1 MGHSILKHTFNCHI
15 DLMNNNIIAKG
26 IILATLILSFASLKA
41 QNTRWFEC
49 KYFNQ
54 GTDIQYL
61 HNPYLRME
69 ASQSKSR
76 LLISSDINGIT
87 VYNSNG
93 PSYFYKHNFIKY
105 KLENGKNIELHEG
118 INEERQYY
126 QIGITAP
133 IGTKRTLYDSSIII
147 ATKTKA
153 NLYGTV
159 LMFEN
164 NLSEQTKDSK
174 LSISIDSFFL
184 VNQSIESEKYSSA
197 KRILIIDGKKFSIDE
212 DQFDIQI
219 MRGTESVRHY
229 VIKNNGTEL
238 FVKKTGNKFII
249 SISFVD
255 GGIIRLYAT
264 RI

>member
-1 MGHSILKHTFNCHI
+1 MNHNSIVRVLNLAILIFSFTSS
-15 DLMNNNIIAKG
+15 IA
-26 IILATLILSFASLKA
+26 
-41 QNTRWFEC
+41 QDTRWFEC

-69 ASQSKSR
+69 ASISKSR

-87 VYNSNG
+87 IYNSNG

-105 KLENGKNIELHEG
+105 KLENGKEIELHEG

-126 QIGITAP
+126 AMGITAP

-159 LMFEN
+159 LLFDN
-164 NLSEQTKDSK
+164 NLSEQIKDSK
-174 LSISIDSFFL
+174 LSVSIDSFTL
-184 VNQSIESEKYSSA
+184 VNQSIESKKYSSA
-197 KRILIIDGKKFSIDE
+197 KRILILDGKKVTIDE
-212 DQFDIQI
+212 YQFDIQI
-219 MRGTESVRHY
+219 MKGSEAVRHY

-238 FVKKTGNKFII
+238 LVKQTGNKFVM

-255 GGIIRLYAT
+255 GGIIRFYAT
-264 RI
+264 RT